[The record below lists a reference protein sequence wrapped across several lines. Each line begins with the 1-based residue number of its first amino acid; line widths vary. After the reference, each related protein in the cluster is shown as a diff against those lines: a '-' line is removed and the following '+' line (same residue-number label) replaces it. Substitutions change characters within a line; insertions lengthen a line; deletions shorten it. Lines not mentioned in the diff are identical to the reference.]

1 MQSWGLR
8 LSQGAIAAVVMRLS
22 LKYAKAS
29 LVYLAAGV
37 TLLLLTFS
45 HVIAF
50 DLTGFYFMQLYGFVA
65 MMIFGLSYLF
75 VPSFAHSFLYSMR
88 LARLQFSLMN
98 IGVVGMATV
107 FSGLIPYNP
116 AIKYATVGFLLVLVI
131 AVYVHAF
138 NLWMTMRGWR
148 GSPGEKLARAQQA
161 TAARM
166 GLSPGELTPSRGS
179 HQETEKR
186 PLRIVNSFSDR

>member
-1 MQSWGLR
+1 ME
-8 LSQGAIAAVVMRLS
+8 LS
-22 LKYAKAS
+22 LKYVKAS

-50 DLTGFYFMQLYGFVA
+50 DLIGFYFTQLYGFVA

-75 VPSFAHSFLYSMR
+75 VPSFAHAFLHSMR
-88 LARLQFSLMN
+88 LARLQFWLMN
-98 IGVVGMATV
+98 IGVVGMATA

-131 AVYVHAF
+131 AVYMHVF
-138 NLWMTMRGWR
+138 NLWMTTRGWR

-161 TAARM
+161 AA
-166 GLSPGELTPSRGS
+166 
-179 HQETEKR
+179 
-186 PLRIVNSFSDR
+186 